1 MRIGVAAT
9 PDVAIPTLNW
19 LLQSE
24 HEVALIITQPDRP
37 AGRGRLL
44 QQSVVGQWAES
55 HLIPVIKPENS
66 RELIG
71 KIEGLDL
78 VLTIG
83 YGVLLP
89 EAILALP
96 KHGFLNLH
104 FSLLPAYRG
113 AAPAQRALHNG
124 ETVTGVSVFQLD
136 RGMDTGPIFTQ
147 ESIHIEPPWRS
158 FELLE
163 HLAALGPE
171 VVKRSFAMIES
182 GQPPYEQVGV
192 SSIAPKISKAEAKID
207 FKQAAKQISD
217 AIRAF
222 TYEPGA
228 WTLWKGESFKIC
240 ATGVSNT
247 SSGVPG
253 EILVMD
259 KSVFVSTGSGAIELL
274 RVIPAGKKDNSYE
287 TGLDCI
293 NRELEEETAYKSDNI
308 IKITDLHSCVGY
320 SSELIEMFIDI

>member
-19 LLQSE
+19 LLQSD
-24 HEVALIITQPDRP
+24 HDIALIITQPDRP
-37 AGRGRLL
+37 SGRGQIL
-44 QQSVVGQWAES
+44 QQTTIADWA
-55 HLIPVIKPENS
+55 HNHQIPVLKPES
-66 RELIG
+66 SQELVG
-71 KIEGLDL
+71 KVEDLDL

-89 EAILALP
+89 ESILSLP
-96 KHGFLNLH
+96 KKGFLNLH

-124 ETVTGVSVFQLD
+124 EVVTGVTVFQLD
-136 RGMDTGPIFTQ
+136 KGMDTGPIFAQ
-147 ESIHIEPPWRS
+147 ESIAIDPSWRS
-158 FELLE
+158 LELLNE
-163 HLAALGPE
+163 LANLGPD
-171 VVKRSFAMIES
+171 VVKRAFEMIES
-182 GQPPYEQVGV
+182 GKSSSVQVGN
-192 SSIAPKISKAEAKID
+192 STNAPKISKSEAKID
-207 FKQAAKQISD
+207 FTQDSTLIAN

-247 SSGVPG
+247 SSGTPG
-253 EILVMD
+253 SMFIMD

-274 RVIPAGKKDNSYE
+274 RVIPAGKKEMDAIDWARGARL
-287 TGLDCI
+287 TGGEI
-293 NRELEEETAYKSDNI
+293 F
-308 IKITDLHSCVGY
+308 G
-320 SSELIEMFIDI
+320 